1 MGPDFTT
8 DRYSQIESVVHL
20 FYFCIYVHFAKLMN
34 HLVINN
40 INVHIFS
47 HLTNLR
53 KKQIVCLF
61 LPLCFG
67 CVACLLVF
75 REGAI
80 TLVTF
85 LVLSSPSCTLSQ
97 ARKHKTVVEL
107 NNGKRQK
114 KMA

>member
-20 FYFCIYVHFAKLMN
+20 FYVCIYVHFAKLMN

-53 KKQIVCLF
+53 KKQNSLLIFTFVFWLWCLF
-61 LPLCFG
+61 AGFPGRGNNSCDF
-67 CVACLLVF
+67 
-75 REGAI
+75 
-80 TLVTF
+80 
-85 LVLSSPSCTLSQ
+85 LSSVVPFLYTEPS
-97 ARKHKTVVEL
+97 
-107 NNGKRQK
+107 
-114 KMA
+114 